1 MNHFPLLKMAMAR
14 NAREVFFKVISQ
26 QNKAWGHGWMSE
38 VALNIK
44 NELNSGFSLWCLD
57 GSVPL

>member
-1 MNHFPLLKMAMAR
+1 MK
-14 NAREVFFKVISQ
+14 NATGVFFKAISQ

-57 GSVPL
+57 SSVPL